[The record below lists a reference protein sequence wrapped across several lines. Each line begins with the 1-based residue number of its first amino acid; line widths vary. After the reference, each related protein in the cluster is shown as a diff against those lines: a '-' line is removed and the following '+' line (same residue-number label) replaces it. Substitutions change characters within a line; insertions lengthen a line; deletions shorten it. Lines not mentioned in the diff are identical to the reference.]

1 MKIRTLTCLI
11 GVTLV
16 AAPAISMAAVM
27 GTDYGVV
34 ITRFETIATR
44 FTDVV
49 TMAALVLFGLLA
61 ALDTALW
68 ILKQLPIDDPKFLMK
83 LARRV
88 AFYGFLIALMK
99 TDWLLEII
107 MGFVQLGEEGSNMQD
122 FKPTDLMREGL
133 NLISTMVNQYN
144 SGAGGTFAILTN
156 PFAAFTLGFCVIAT
170 LISFAILVAQYIVV
184 WLQMYIYLAIVPI
197 LISLG
202 AFSYTKDIAMKS
214 ISTTIVV
221 GVRFLT
227 IYLVMAIAKAM
238 VPDMGADI
246 AEATL
251 DNIIPLYSAVGMA
264 ILLFFLALKAPTL
277 ATDLLNGTSS
287 LSAGDAASMPGVAAA
302 AGAAA
307 GAVTGGISSAAS
319 AAGKAANDGFTPLR
333 EAVAA
338 ATSGSSPSSTSGFS
352 PDAGTGDGENN
363 NGSGF
368 SSRDLTPS
376 WMKVEN
382 SASTATMGG
391 DSFGTNSGGANGTG
405 FNSGTP
411 TQAENSGYKTQ
422 SQDANRA
429 ESDAASG
436 GSSGPAETLANGE
449 SSGVSG
455 KNGSELNSAV
465 STASSE
471 SLNANSGQ
479 AGTDFNSGPA
489 PESGAI
495 EGVSS
500 SIDAASIGSGSG
512 FQAEGGSIGGADAT
526 GQASQPNNSTVA
538 DHVSRGLQEFAQAEK
553 SAGAS
558 VNIQA
563 GHEDI

>member
-49 TMAALVLFGLLA
+49 TVAALVLFGLLA

-264 ILLFFLALKAPTL
+264 ILLFFLAIKAPTL

-287 LSAGDAASMPGVAAA
+287 LSAGDAVSMPGVAAA

-319 AAGKAANDGFTPLR
+319 AAGKAANGGFTPLR
-333 EAVAA
+333 EAINMGMSGGN
-338 ATSGSSPSSTSGFS
+338 SGSPSPASGLS
-352 PDAGTGDGENN
+352 PGAGTGGVENN

-368 SSRDLTPS
+368 SSRNLAPS
-376 WMKVEN
+376 WMTVEN
-382 SASTATMGG
+382 SASAATMGG
-391 DSFGTNSGGANGTG
+391 DSAGTNSGANRTD
-405 FNSGTP
+405 FNSGASTN
-411 TQAENSGYKTQ
+411 AENSGSSHSNNNDQTRQ
-422 SQDANRA
+422 NQDANRA
-429 ESDAASG
+429 GSGAASG

-449 SSGVSG
+449 SSSVSG
-455 KNGSELNSAV
+455 KNGSELNSA
-465 STASSE
+465 TSSGE

-479 AGTDFNSGPA
+479 TGTDFNSGPIS
-489 PESGAI
+489 ESGAI
-495 EGVSS
+495 
-500 SIDAASIGSGSG
+500 
-512 FQAEGGSIGGADAT
+512 EGGSIGGADAT
-526 GQASQPNNSTVA
+526 GQASQPNNSAVA